1 MNNDLK
7 KEMDRLSKDLSPY
20 ASNTANILRAINDL
34 SQKMDKAEAEAKKKE
49 KSDFRRFVFSS
60 ILGVLTLIAGIVA
73 AAAKASVFFLHL
85 IVHPA
90 LVRLRDV
97 PQGPR
102 ISTFAPFLCSPPISW
117 RCRSGAPVGNQ

>member
-7 KEMDRLSKDLSPY
+7 KEMDRLSKDLSHY

-73 AAAKASVFFLHL
+73 AAAAVLAVLPH
-85 IVHPA
+85 
-90 LVRLRDV
+90 
-97 PQGPR
+97 
-102 ISTFAPFLCSPPISW
+102 
-117 RCRSGAPVGNQ
+117 